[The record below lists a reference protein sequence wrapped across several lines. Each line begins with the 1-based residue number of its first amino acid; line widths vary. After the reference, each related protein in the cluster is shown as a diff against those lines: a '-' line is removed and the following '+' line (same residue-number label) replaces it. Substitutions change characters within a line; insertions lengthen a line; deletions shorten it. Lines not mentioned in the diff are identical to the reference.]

1 MSATRTQLTIEK
13 SEARGRRGMAA
24 TKHAAA
30 SAVGV
35 EVLAAGGSAA
45 DAAVA
50 AAFAVGVVEPWMS
63 GIGGG
68 GFAVVLTPDHAEA
81 VAFPMRSGSGATPDR
96 YPRDGR
102 TNVSA
107 FLWDGVEDDANLHG
121 YRAMSVPGAVAG
133 LGLLHER
140 HGRLPWRDLVRPAV
154 QLARE
159 GFELSW
165 YDTALMAL
173 FAAAAQRHP
182 ELQRRFYPNGQPPQ
196 SNHFEAQRIRQ
207 PELAATLE
215 AVAEGG
221 PEAFYQG
228 DIAAAIAAACAA
240 NDGVIARADL
250 AAYRARVT
258 PPLSSAYRG
267 VEVLTPGPG
276 GAGPTTLETL
286 NIYER
291 AAAPDMDHAD
301 PERLHAYLWSSRLA
315 VADRV
320 RFMADPERANAP
332 WDALVSKAYAA
343 TRAAQ
348 IDATAPPEDLAAGDA
363 WAYQAPDRALDC
375 LIIFTQFV
383 GSVLLLD
390 TQNAFAQLQSEF
402 GQSLL
407 ERKPEI
413 PETDS
418 AELTID
424 SHFSNTFNNHIEFG
438 LSVDPYTSGLAGE
451 EDSQLEGMINRFG
464 VNLLGDLPIT
474 DKLRLKLQY
483 APQVENYTGADGKL
497 NEFDAFSDVFST
509 EVSFQPVANL
519 PPLVTSHQL
528 QRFVRSSNVY
538 NNTDRQ
544 FGLRFGR
551 VLEYNLRLHRFDD
564 EDSRRED
571 FLLVGS
577 TNHRMTARL
586 QFGILKQ
593 ILGKLEYGIER
604 SSYQTNL
611 NNLILG
617 ITGLDDNERRND
629 WRHIGSTKL
638 IQVAMDR
645 LVFQEEVNL
654 FLNRSNVDFFN
665 FVSTEVAASSFY
677 RFETGRWLRLRFS
690 RLWVLFEGRQIPDEI
705 GNILEDAPNRR
716 DTQIGA
722 NVQLNWELNPYLTLN
737 ADYQV
742 TQNRTNEVDPLLDFL
757 NYTQTIATVTLRGQ
771 Y

>member
-1 MSATRTQLTIEK
+1 MKKTS
-13 SEARGRRGMAA
+13 
-24 TKHAAA
+24 
-30 SAVGV
+30 
-35 EVLAAGGSAA
+35 
-45 DAAVA
+45 
-50 AAFAVGVVEPWMS
+50 
-63 GIGGG
+63 
-68 GFAVVLTPDHAEA
+68 
-81 VAFPMRSGSGATPDR
+81 
-96 YPRDGR
+96 
-102 TNVSA
+102 
-107 FLWDGVEDDANLHG
+107 
-121 YRAMSVPGAVAG
+121 
-133 LGLLHER
+133 
-140 HGRLPWRDLVRPAV
+140 
-154 QLARE
+154 
-159 GFELSW
+159 
-165 YDTALMAL
+165 
-173 FAAAAQRHP
+173 
-182 ELQRRFYPNGQPPQ
+182 
-196 SNHFEAQRIRQ
+196 HFFWI
-207 PELAATLE
+207 
-215 AVAEGG
+215 
-221 PEAFYQG
+221 
-228 DIAAAIAAACAA
+228 
-240 NDGVIARADL
+240 
-250 AAYRARVT
+250 
-258 PPLSSAYRG
+258 
-267 VEVLTPGPG
+267 
-276 GAGPTTLETL
+276 
-286 NIYER
+286 
-291 AAAPDMDHAD
+291 
-301 PERLHAYLWSSRLA
+301 
-315 VADRV
+315 
-320 RFMADPERANAP
+320 
-332 WDALVSKAYAA
+332 
-343 TRAAQ
+343 
-348 IDATAPPEDLAAGDA
+348 
-363 WAYQAPDRALDC
+363 C
-375 LIIFTQFV
+375 LIISTQFV
-383 GSVLLLD
+383 GSVLLPHP
-390 TQNAFAQLQSEF
+390 QNAFAQLQTEF

-407 ERKPEI
+407 ERKPETS
-413 PETDS
+413 ETDS

-424 SHFSNTFNNHIEFG
+424 SYFSNTFNNHIEFG

-497 NEFDAFSDVFST
+497 NEFDAFSDVFLT

-528 QRFVRSSNVY
+528 QRLVRSSNVY
-538 NNTDRQ
+538 NNTERQ

-577 TNHRMTARL
+577 TNHKMTARL

-629 WRHIGSTKL
+629 WRHIGSAKL

-645 LVFQEEVNL
+645 FVFQEEVNL

-677 RFETGRWLRLRFS
+677 RFEMDRWIRLRFS

>member
-1 MSATRTQLTIEK
+1 MKKIS
-13 SEARGRRGMAA
+13 
-24 TKHAAA
+24 
-30 SAVGV
+30 
-35 EVLAAGGSAA
+35 
-45 DAAVA
+45 
-50 AAFAVGVVEPWMS
+50 
-63 GIGGG
+63 
-68 GFAVVLTPDHAEA
+68 
-81 VAFPMRSGSGATPDR
+81 
-96 YPRDGR
+96 
-102 TNVSA
+102 
-107 FLWDGVEDDANLHG
+107 
-121 YRAMSVPGAVAG
+121 
-133 LGLLHER
+133 
-140 HGRLPWRDLVRPAV
+140 
-154 QLARE
+154 
-159 GFELSW
+159 
-165 YDTALMAL
+165 
-173 FAAAAQRHP
+173 
-182 ELQRRFYPNGQPPQ
+182 
-196 SNHFEAQRIRQ
+196 HFFWI
-207 PELAATLE
+207 
-215 AVAEGG
+215 
-221 PEAFYQG
+221 
-228 DIAAAIAAACAA
+228 
-240 NDGVIARADL
+240 
-250 AAYRARVT
+250 
-258 PPLSSAYRG
+258 
-267 VEVLTPGPG
+267 
-276 GAGPTTLETL
+276 
-286 NIYER
+286 
-291 AAAPDMDHAD
+291 
-301 PERLHAYLWSSRLA
+301 
-315 VADRV
+315 
-320 RFMADPERANAP
+320 
-332 WDALVSKAYAA
+332 
-343 TRAAQ
+343 
-348 IDATAPPEDLAAGDA
+348 
-363 WAYQAPDRALDC
+363 C

-383 GSVLLLD
+383 GSALLLD

-407 ERKPEI
+407 ERKPET
-413 PETDS
+413 PETDP

-483 APQVENYTGADGKL
+483 APHVENYTGADGKL

-577 TNHRMTARL
+577 TNHKMTARL

-629 WRHIGSTKL
+629 WRHIGSAKL
-638 IQVAMDR
+638 IQVTMDR

-654 FLNRSNVDFFN
+654 FLNRSNVNFFN

-705 GNILEDAPNRR
+705 GNILENAPNRR

>member
-1 MSATRTQLTIEK
+1 M
-13 SEARGRRGMAA
+13 
-24 TKHAAA
+24 
-30 SAVGV
+30 
-35 EVLAAGGSAA
+35 
-45 DAAVA
+45 
-50 AAFAVGVVEPWMS
+50 
-63 GIGGG
+63 
-68 GFAVVLTPDHAEA
+68 
-81 VAFPMRSGSGATPDR
+81 
-96 YPRDGR
+96 
-102 TNVSA
+102 
-107 FLWDGVEDDANLHG
+107 
-121 YRAMSVPGAVAG
+121 
-133 LGLLHER
+133 
-140 HGRLPWRDLVRPAV
+140 
-154 QLARE
+154 
-159 GFELSW
+159 
-165 YDTALMAL
+165 
-173 FAAAAQRHP
+173 
-182 ELQRRFYPNGQPPQ
+182 Q
-196 SNHFEAQRIRQ
+196 S
-207 PELAATLE
+207 
-215 AVAEGG
+215 
-221 PEAFYQG
+221 
-228 DIAAAIAAACAA
+228 
-240 NDGVIARADL
+240 
-250 AAYRARVT
+250 
-258 PPLSSAYRG
+258 
-267 VEVLTPGPG
+267 
-276 GAGPTTLETL
+276 
-286 NIYER
+286 
-291 AAAPDMDHAD
+291 
-301 PERLHAYLWSSRLA
+301 
-315 VADRV
+315 
-320 RFMADPERANAP
+320 
-332 WDALVSKAYAA
+332 
-343 TRAAQ
+343 
-348 IDATAPPEDLAAGDA
+348 
-363 WAYQAPDRALDC
+363 
-375 LIIFTQFV
+375 
-383 GSVLLLD
+383 
-390 TQNAFAQLQSEF
+390 AFAQLQTEF

-407 ERKPEI
+407 ERKPETS
-413 PETDS
+413 ETDS

-424 SHFSNTFNNHIEFG
+424 SYFSNTFNNHIEFG

-497 NEFDAFSDVFST
+497 NEFDAFSDVFLT

-528 QRFVRSSNVY
+528 QRLVRSSNVY
-538 NNTDRQ
+538 NNTERQ

-577 TNHRMTARL
+577 TNHKMTTRL

-629 WRHIGSTKL
+629 WRHIGSAKL

-645 LVFQEEVNL
+645 FVFQEEVNL

-722 NVQLNWELNPYLTLN
+722 NVQLNWELNPYLSLN

>member
-1 MSATRTQLTIEK
+1 MKKTS
-13 SEARGRRGMAA
+13 
-24 TKHAAA
+24 
-30 SAVGV
+30 
-35 EVLAAGGSAA
+35 
-45 DAAVA
+45 
-50 AAFAVGVVEPWMS
+50 
-63 GIGGG
+63 
-68 GFAVVLTPDHAEA
+68 
-81 VAFPMRSGSGATPDR
+81 
-96 YPRDGR
+96 
-102 TNVSA
+102 
-107 FLWDGVEDDANLHG
+107 
-121 YRAMSVPGAVAG
+121 
-133 LGLLHER
+133 
-140 HGRLPWRDLVRPAV
+140 
-154 QLARE
+154 
-159 GFELSW
+159 
-165 YDTALMAL
+165 
-173 FAAAAQRHP
+173 
-182 ELQRRFYPNGQPPQ
+182 
-196 SNHFEAQRIRQ
+196 HFFWI
-207 PELAATLE
+207 
-215 AVAEGG
+215 
-221 PEAFYQG
+221 
-228 DIAAAIAAACAA
+228 
-240 NDGVIARADL
+240 
-250 AAYRARVT
+250 
-258 PPLSSAYRG
+258 
-267 VEVLTPGPG
+267 
-276 GAGPTTLETL
+276 
-286 NIYER
+286 
-291 AAAPDMDHAD
+291 
-301 PERLHAYLWSSRLA
+301 
-315 VADRV
+315 
-320 RFMADPERANAP
+320 
-332 WDALVSKAYAA
+332 
-343 TRAAQ
+343 
-348 IDATAPPEDLAAGDA
+348 
-363 WAYQAPDRALDC
+363 C
-375 LIIFTQFV
+375 LIISTQFV
-383 GSVLLLD
+383 GSLLLPHP
-390 TQNAFAQLQSEF
+390 QNAFAQLQTEF

-407 ERKPEI
+407 ERKPETS
-413 PETDS
+413 ETDS

-424 SHFSNTFNNHIEFG
+424 SYFSNTFNNHIEFG

-497 NEFDAFSDVFST
+497 NEFDAFSDVFLT

-528 QRFVRSSNVY
+528 QRLVRSSNVY
-538 NNTDRQ
+538 NNTERQ

-577 TNHRMTARL
+577 TNHKMTARL

-629 WRHIGSTKL
+629 WRHIGSAKL

-645 LVFQEEVNL
+645 FVFQEEVNL